1 MKKNKLFVLIFVFV
15 MFFGFNLDVVKA
27 ENKMCSKD
35 VSVKKAYSCD
45 YSGSNNGILGE
56 ASTSF
61 SFMLVEDDNNNI
73 CSIIDNANFMYKDH
87 VAVFGLSDDSFDASN
102 ANIRRF
108 VKFDL
113 AYNSI
118 MDEMKKGS
126 CPVLNAKITANFTA
140 WGLGSYTG
148 IKEFKLKGSHD
159 FICSWSSSTVCI
171 NDINGTNNHEVSKG
185 DAEKAIDNALLSD
198 EQIKKYIKKWAEK
211 TTGFDQNIDGDLS
224 DCRSIL
230 TDDMIDIINRALLI
244 IDVVGVI
251 LVIVLSMVDFVTTI
265 ASSDDDGIMKSF
277 KKVKT
282 RLIAVVLLLFTPLL
296 LSWVINYLNDNI
308 YFDGMDKMHI
318 GNVSECLN
326 K

>member
-1 MKKNKLFVLIFVFV
+1 
-15 MFFGFNLDVVKA
+15 MFFCVNIDVKA

-45 YSGSNNGILGE
+45 YSGSSNGIMGE

-61 SFMLVEDDNNNI
+61 SFILVEDDNSNL
-73 CSIIDNANFMYKDH
+73 CSIIDNAKFVWKDH
-87 VAVFGLSDDSFDASN
+87 VEIFGLSDDSFDASN

-113 AYNSI
+113 KYNSI

-126 CPVLNAKITANFTA
+126 CPVLNAKISANFTA
-140 WGLGSYTG
+140 WGLGNYTG
-148 IKEFKLKGSHD
+148 IKEYKLKGSHD

-171 NDINGTNNHEVSKG
+171 NDINGTNNREISKK
-185 DAEKAIDNALLSD
+185 DAEEAIDNALLTD

-224 DCRSIL
+224 ACRAIL
-230 TDDMIDIINRALLI
+230 TDDMIDIIGRALLI
-244 IDVVGVI
+244 INVVAVI
-251 LVIVLSMVDFVTTI
+251 LVIVLSMFDFVSTI
-265 ASSDDDGIMKSF
+265 ASNDDDGIMKSF
-277 KKVKT
+277 KKIKT
-282 RLIAVVLLLFTPLL
+282 RLITVVLLFLIPLL
-296 LSWVINYLNDNI
+296 LNWAINYLNDNI
-308 YFDGMDKMHI
+308 YFDGVDKIHI